1 MSLAQRASALF
12 GMAVVLG
19 GCEPSCQTV
28 CEQALACGLD
38 DAPRVSQT
46 ECEDTCGTR
55 AALYDAWQDE
65 EKQDAYVA
73 HKQCIVDSTCD
84 ELADGACYDPLLFQ
98 F

>member
-1 MSLAQRASALF
+1 MSRVVSGGFGLLVLLA
-12 GMAVVLG
+12 
-19 GCEPSCQTV
+19 GCEPTCDRV
-28 CEQALACGLD
+28 CTRTLACGLD

-46 ECEDTCGTR
+46 ECEDTCNSR

-73 HKQCIVDSTCD
+73 HKRCLIDASCD
-84 ELADGACYDPLLFQ
+84 DIADGACYDPLLFQ